1 MKLYNNID
9 LLSTPTEKQH
19 IINKKVL
26 DDEVSKI
33 NAKLNLSLEKTIV
46 CIIDDDGT
54 TRSGDKYTGMTTW
67 LNEQGIL
74 MNFAIC
80 YNTIGTSGKY
90 TVSELQNLQAKGND
104 ILVHGLTKLQD
115 LNSEDEVVEELQ
127 KAIKFHYKSFLS

>member
-46 CIIDDDGT
+46 CVVDDDGT
-54 TRSGDKYTGMTTW
+54 NRTSDRYT
-67 LNEQGIL
+67 
-74 MNFAIC
+74 
-80 YNTIGTSGKY
+80 
-90 TVSELQNLQAKGND
+90 
-104 ILVHGLTKLQD
+104 
-115 LNSEDEVVEELQ
+115 
-127 KAIKFHYKSFLS
+127 